1 MNFIKVY
8 RSPIFLKIIFVVSI
22 AVIFFIAGITLKHIN
37 SLSNASNWVNH
48 TYKTALELQHL
59 YADIKDI
66 EVAKRDYLLTKDQT
80 IKFAINIYKK
90 EVQRALDKVKLLT
103 KENSEQK
110 KNTEILEKL
119 ILVKYKNVD
128 KAILLV
134 ETRTNEVNS
143 IADELLSGKKAI
155 YDIKMQ
161 VEKMV
166 KLEDQLL
173 NIRQA
178 NYLYNQN
185 FTPIIIYLLLLFVL
199 GLMSL
204 AYFKMNID
212 LINIKRSNNKLMVVN
227 ESSNLAEIVGN
238 YGTWFLNLET
248 NEYTFSDNE
257 YRLLGYSP
265 QSFKVKQEDFIKHV
279 HPDDFSYVQETA
291 AKMIYQE
298 ILTPFSYRVIRKD
311 GALRHFRAMGRVVE
325 NKSNERILIGTTS
338 DITDEITVSQELEER
353 NRILEANNKELQ
365 AFNYVASHDLQ
376 EPLRKIETFISRL
389 IDKDYEKISEAG
401 QQYLT
406 RIKLSAARMRVLIDD
421 LLQFS
426 RTTRAENV
434 FEKTDLNTLLENSK
448 LELMQLIEET
458 KATISAESL
467 PSLLAIPFQIQQLF
481 TNLIHN
487 SLKYRKEGNPPVI
500 QIKVNLIIA
509 EEEPNLGIHTK
520 DKYFKITFQD
530 NGIGFE
536 QEYAEK
542 IFALFSRLH
551 GKTEYDGTGIGL
563 AICKK
568 IVENH
573 KGFIFAQGKPDI
585 GATFIIYLPTA
596 M

>member
-1 MNFIKVY
+1 M
-8 RSPIFLKIIFVVSI
+8 
-22 AVIFFIAGITLKHIN
+22 
-37 SLSNASNWVNH
+37 SNAANWVNH
-48 TYKTALELQHL
+48 TYRTAIELEHL

-80 IKFAINIYKK
+80 VRFAINIYKK
-90 EVQRALDKVKLLT
+90 DVQKSFDKVKILT
-103 KENSEQK
+103 QENSEQR

-119 ILVKYKNVD
+119 VQIKYKNVD
-128 KAILLV
+128 RAFALV
-134 ETRTNEVNS
+134 ESRIENTNS

-166 KLEDQLL
+166 KLEERLL
-173 NIRQA
+173 NIRKA
-178 NYLYNQN
+178 KYEDNQN
-185 FTPIIIYLLLLFVL
+185 LTPIIIYLLLLFIL
-199 GLMSL
+199 GLLSL
-204 AYFKMNID
+204 AYFKMNAD
-212 LINIKRSNNKLMVVN
+212 LINIKKNNDELIVAN

-248 NEYTFSDNE
+248 QRFTYSDNE
-257 YRLLGYSP
+257 YRLLGYAP
-265 QSFKVKQEDFIKHV
+265 QSFSVSREDFLRQV
-279 HPDDFSYVQETA
+279 HPEDLNYVKENA
-291 AKMIYQE
+291 SKMTYNE
-298 ILTPFSYRVIRKD
+298 ILAPFSYRVIRKD
-311 GALRHFRAMGRVVE
+311 GTLRHFRRMGRVVE
-325 NKSNERILIGTTS
+325 NRSNERILIGTTS

-353 NRILEANNKELQ
+353 NRNLEANNKELQ

-389 IDKDYEKISEAG
+389 IDTEYEKISETG

-406 RIKLSAARMRVLIDD
+406 RIKVSAGRMRILIDD

-434 FEKTDLNTLLENSK
+434 FEKTDLNIQLENSK
-448 LELMQLIEET
+448 LELTQFIEDT
-458 KATISAESL
+458 KATITSENL
-467 PSLLAIPFQIQQLF
+467 PSLNAIPFQMQQLF

-487 SLKYRKEGNPPVI
+487 SLKYKKENDTPI
-500 QIKVNLIIA
+500 ILIKVDKTTA
-509 EEEPNLGIHTK
+509 EKEPILNIQTK
-520 DKYFKITFQD
+520 DKYYKITFED

-536 QEYAEK
+536 QEYAQK

-551 GKTEYDGTGIGL
+551 GKTDYDGTGIGL

-573 KGFIFAQGKPDI
+573 KGYIFGEGKPNI
-585 GATFIIYLPTA
+585 GATFIIYLP
-596 M
+596 MNI

>member
-1 MNFIKVY
+1 MDLLKTY
-8 RSPIFLKIIFVVSI
+8 RSPLFLKIIFVISI
-22 AVIFFIAGITLKHIN
+22 AIIFFIAGITLKHIH
-37 SLSNASNWVNH
+37 SLSNAANWVNH
-48 TYKTALELQHL
+48 TYRTAIELEHL

-80 IKFAINIYKK
+80 VRFAINIYKK
-90 EVQRALDKVKLLT
+90 DVQKSFDKVKILT
-103 KENSEQK
+103 QENSEQR

-119 ILVKYKNVD
+119 VQIKYKNVD
-128 KAILLV
+128 RAFALV
-134 ETRTNEVNS
+134 ESRIENTNS

-166 KLEDQLL
+166 KLEERLL
-173 NIRQA
+173 NIRKA
-178 NYLYNQN
+178 KYEDNQN
-185 FTPIIIYLLLLFVL
+185 LTPIIIYLLLLFIL
-199 GLMSL
+199 GLLSL
-204 AYFKMNID
+204 AYFKMNAD
-212 LINIKRSNNKLMVVN
+212 LINIKKNNDELIVAN

-248 NEYTFSDNE
+248 QQFTFSDNE
-257 YRLLGYSP
+257 YRLLGYAP
-265 QSFKVKQEDFIKHV
+265 QSFAVSREDFLRQV
-279 HPDDFSYVQETA
+279 HPEDLNYVKENA
-291 AKMIYQE
+291 SKMTYNE
-298 ILTPFSYRVIRKD
+298 ILAPFSYRVIRKD
-311 GALRHFRAMGRVVE
+311 GTLRHFRRMGRVVE
-325 NKSNERILIGTTS
+325 NRSNERILIGTTS

-353 NRILEANNKELQ
+353 NRNLEANNKELQ

-389 IDKDYEKISEAG
+389 IDTEYEKISETG

-406 RIKLSAARMRVLIDD
+406 RIKVSAGRMRILIDD

-434 FEKTDLNTLLENSK
+434 FEKTDLNIQLENSK
-448 LELMQLIEET
+448 LELTQFIEDT
-458 KATISAESL
+458 KATITSENL
-467 PSLLAIPFQIQQLF
+467 PSLNAIPFQMQQLF

-487 SLKYRKEGNPPVI
+487 SLKYKKENDTPI
-500 QIKVNLIIA
+500 ILIKVDKTTA
-509 EEEPNLGIHTK
+509 EKEPILNIQTK
-520 DKYFKITFQD
+520 DKYYKITFED

-536 QEYAEK
+536 QEYAQK

-573 KGFIFAQGKPDI
+573 KGYIFGEGKPNI
-585 GATFIIYLPTA
+585 GATFIIYLP
-596 M
+596 MNI